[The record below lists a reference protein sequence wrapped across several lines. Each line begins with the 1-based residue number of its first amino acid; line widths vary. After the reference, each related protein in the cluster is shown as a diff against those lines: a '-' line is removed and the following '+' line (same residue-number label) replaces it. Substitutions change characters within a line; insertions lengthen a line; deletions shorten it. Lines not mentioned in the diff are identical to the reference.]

1 MSTAANNALIGEL
14 KHVRFVHFSLMLISS
29 VTIYLVLTS
38 WTNAP
43 ETRKELEA
51 FQRTMHTLSAD
62 DSSETRL
69 DFVEIMPKDWRDSR
83 SEELLNI
90 VKEAIS
96 EEFKVSIDKKLEAK
110 ILKKSIRLVP
120 IDNHERAWPDMTFST
135 LEDWRT
141 AAETKKWHIQKI
153 LKVDINPDVEQK
165 MRDWIASNTSIKT
178 VAGGT
183 WFGEQ
188 PVLVDLTTDWDYGN
202 GTQKELKLQ
211 LRISLHFVSGD
222 EQGFMHDAK
231 FGHEDGEFAAMCKT
245 AIEKDIALPKE
256 WFQHEYPLLTA
267 KWNYLKG
274 KTLSD
279 AIESIEEEITA
290 RLEERRT
297 NLFGITVHGPDIGYA
312 GSIVI
317 FIVLCYM
324 LVCLL
329 NIRSYLKSHTS
340 AKIKGCEIA
349 VSPWIGAMSGIPARL
364 LATVGL
370 ALVPALAVFC
380 SIWRVLGQ
388 EVESIIFGLG
398 AGGIGLY
405 CVYLGNCISKAWDR
419 RL

>member
-1 MSTAANNALIGEL
+1 MSTAANNAVMGEL

-29 VTIYLVLTS
+29 VTIYLVLAS

-43 ETRKELEA
+43 EARKELKA

-62 DSSETRL
+62 DSSETSL
-69 DFVEIMPKDWRDSR
+69 NFVQIMPKDWRDSR

-90 VKEAIS
+90 VKEAIP

-110 ILKKSIRLVP
+110 ILNKSIRLVP
-120 IDNHERAWPDMTFST
+120 VDNRQRAWPDMASST
-135 LEDWRT
+135 MKDWRT

-153 LKVDINPDVEQK
+153 LKVDINQDVTQK
-165 MRDWIASNTSIKT
+165 MRDWIESNTSIET
-178 VAGGT
+178 VTGGT

-188 PVLVDLTTDWDYGN
+188 PVLVDLTPDWDYGN

-211 LRISLHFVSGD
+211 LRIGLHFVSSD
-222 EQGFMHDAK
+222 EQGVMYDAK
-231 FGHEDGEFAAMCKT
+231 LGHEDGEFAAMCKT
-245 AIEKDIALPKE
+245 AIEKDIGLPRE
-256 WFQHEYPLLTA
+256 WFQHEYPLLTD
-267 KWNYLKG
+267 KWNYLEG
-274 KTLSD
+274 KTFSD

-297 NLFGITVHGPDIGYA
+297 NLFGITVHGPDIGYV
-312 GSIVI
+312 GPIVI
-317 FIVLCYM
+317 LIVLCYM

-340 AKIKGCEIA
+340 AEIKGREIA

-370 ALVPALAVFC
+370 ALVPALAVSC

-388 EVESIIFGLG
+388 EVVSIIFGIG

-405 CVYLGNCISKAWDR
+405 CVYLGNYISEAWYR